1 MVADTPIPANELVI
15 RRVERGASATFE
27 RLGEPRPGTY
37 WRLLQAVTGQEND
50 KQVQAPKL
58 QAGTVLLLEDIEYAD
73 GEPHVYQFAAHPS
86 VPERH
91 AYKSKFHADC
101 FFQYWTYCPE
111 GAQVRESELLNV
123 HQKMQESQALLM
135 QPAPVAPPVGAL
147 GFDPSA
153 DAPEAGQALATPGQ
167 VHDLAN
173 YAEQLREN
181 AEATKKWIATHSGA
195 LQAQGEKL
203 ARFYTE
209 RATVA
214 LAAAKGQLD
223 AVKGILRTVENLK
236 VYTGEE
242 VEVTILREGAPAAA
256 EARLTIYQDLLA
268 LDEELLLHLEEDGLD
283 HSHLDSIVA
292 VLADDALV
300 QRMLPAERSIVL
312 CKFRGG
318 YKEFVKPKG
327 TGDIGAALANE
338 QLNRIN
344 QCHRLLLRDGEQ
356 IYLIDTADFLQK
368 ITQLMPSAAEQI
380 SHFADRSGDKI
391 LRDDIAYA
399 KAQRSQLGALDAYAK
414 VLTALWGLRDRG
426 VVLSNWAVPPFASWL
441 DWGFQERYLHLV
453 DQSNLIGVQRPSFAS
468 YRDAQNRYLGP
479 GAWVAV
485 RTSALFKQEFIPGAF
500 ASKETYQYAH
510 TWDYNRV
517 YVAEGSRPV
526 VACVRQDKRGSYI
539 EVPLVHE
546 YKERK
551 INGRM
556 YLEDRALNDVLV
568 LDRLHAAELTYYL
581 TSRSERR
588 RYNHYVELFQVA
600 RAWVAER
607 DAAEAPLRQRLRQAV
622 AEGRIAHDPEALEA
636 AITDAMAIARAARR
650 DRRAPDT
657 NSSSFAAFLRNVL
670 DTLYTLLSAQNSRV
684 DAVQQWCTANGRRP
698 LRLVSTGKGRFKVYL
713 EPTIAEHDLLLGEPR
728 HTTSATVQF
737 DGSTGEA
744 ELSDW
749 ARELLRPSA
758 GEHVVHD
765 WQYLTTIPANP
776 AGSYHERQDRT
787 IDDGAAKWL
796 ETKSLLGTLRY
807 EQAQALLQL
816 PAVQSAQFQK
826 GLDLEWLC
834 KEALGSK
841 GGYVVRNAYQFAVGI
856 AHAGAT
862 PCLLIARHDM
872 LAHVYATGSA
882 ADRAAA
888 LHRITS
894 RYRSPETAV
903 QELKSGRHGWQLRY
917 VELEDAW
924 RYRDEPHCVGLVS
937 SGELGEKLVFDP
949 ALSVKENEGRKVRC
963 LALTEA
969 GAALFPWLALRTRSA
984 L

>member
-1 MVADTPIPANELVI
+1 MAADSPTHSNDLVI
-15 RRVERGASATFE
+15 RRVERGTSTTVE

-153 DAPEAGQALATPGQ
+153 DAPA
-167 VHDLAN
+167 
-173 YAEQLREN
+173 
-181 AEATKKWIATHSGA
+181 
-195 LQAQGEKL
+195 
-203 ARFYTE
+203 
-209 RATVA
+209 
-214 LAAAKGQLD
+214 
-223 AVKGILRTVENLK
+223 
-236 VYTGEE
+236 
-242 VEVTILREGAPAAA
+242 
-256 EARLTIYQDLLA
+256 
-268 LDEELLLHLEEDGLD
+268 
-283 HSHLDSIVA
+283 
-292 VLADDALV
+292 
-300 QRMLPAERSIVL
+300 
-312 CKFRGG
+312 
-318 YKEFVKPKG
+318 
-327 TGDIGAALANE
+327 
-338 QLNRIN
+338 
-344 QCHRLLLRDGEQ
+344 
-356 IYLIDTADFLQK
+356 
-368 ITQLMPSAAEQI
+368 
-380 SHFADRSGDKI
+380 
-391 LRDDIAYA
+391 
-399 KAQRSQLGALDAYAK
+399 
-414 VLTALWGLRDRG
+414 
-426 VVLSNWAVPPFASWL
+426 
-441 DWGFQERYLHLV
+441 
-453 DQSNLIGVQRPSFAS
+453 
-468 YRDAQNRYLGP
+468 
-479 GAWVAV
+479 AV

-517 YVAEGSRPV
+517 YVAKDSRPV
-526 VACVRQDKRGSYI
+526 VACVRQDKRGIYI

-622 AEGRIAHDPEALEA
+622 AEGRIAHDPEGLEG

-657 NSSSFAAFLRNVL
+657 NNSGFTAFLHNVL
-670 DTLYTLLSAQNSRV
+670 DTLHTLLSAQNSRV

-713 EPTIAEHDLLLGEPR
+713 EPAIAEHDLLLGEPR

-776 AGSYHERQDRT
+776 AGNYHERQDRT

-796 ETKSLLGTLRY
+796 ENKSLLGTLRY

-924 RYRDEPHCVGLVS
+924 RYRDEPHCMGLVS
-937 SGELGEKLVFDP
+937 RGELHEKLVFDP
-949 ALSVKENEGRKVRC
+949 ALSVKENERRKVRC

-969 GAALFPWLALRTRSA
+969 GAALFPWLSQRTRSA

>member
-1 MVADTPIPANELVI
+1 MAADSPIPGNDLVI
-15 RRVERGASATFE
+15 RRVERAASATFE
-27 RLGEPRPGTY
+27 RLEEPRPGTY
-37 WRLLQAVTGQEND
+37 WRLLQAVTGQESD
-50 KQVQAPKL
+50 KQVQAPKM

-91 AYKSKFHADC
+91 AYESRFHADC

-111 GAQVRESELLNV
+111 GAQVRERELLNV

-135 QPAPVAPPVGAL
+135 QPPPVAAPVGAL
-147 GFDPSA
+147 GFDPSPDVPA
-153 DAPEAGQALATPGQ
+153 AGQALATPGQ
-167 VHDLAN
+167 IRDLAN

-181 AEATKKWIATHSGA
+181 AEASKKWIATHSSA

-236 VYTGEE
+236 VYTGED

-256 EARLTIYQDLLA
+256 EAPLTIYQDLLA

-300 QRMLPAERSIVL
+300 KRMLPAERSIVL

-318 YKEFVKPKG
+318 YKEFVKPNG
-327 TGDIGAALANE
+327 SGDMGAAMANHH
-338 QLNRIN
+338 LNRIN

-356 IYLIDTADFLQK
+356 IYLIDTAEFLQK

-380 SHFADRSGDKI
+380 EHFADRRGETVR
-391 LRDDIAYA
+391 RDDIAYA

-426 VVLSNWAVPPFASWL
+426 VVLANWAVPAFASWL
-441 DWGFQERYLHLV
+441 DWDFQERYLRLV
-453 DQSNLIGVQRPSFAS
+453 DQSHLIGVQRPSFAA

-485 RTSALFKQEFIPGAF
+485 RTSELFQQKFIPGAF
-500 ASKETYQYAH
+500 ASQETRQ
-510 TWDYNRV
+510 WDNKWGYNRI
-517 YVAEGSRPV
+517 YAAKNNRPV
-526 VACVRQDKRGSYI
+526 VACVRQDKRGNYI
-539 EVPLVHE
+539 EVPLVHD
-546 YKERK
+546 YKERE
-551 INGRM
+551 ITGRM
-556 YLEDRALNDVLV
+556 YLEDHALTDVLV
-568 LDRLHAAELTYYL
+568 LDRLHAHELTYYL

-588 RYNHYVELFQVA
+588 RYNQYVELFQVA

-622 AEGRIAHDPEALEA
+622 IEGRITHDPEVLEA

-650 DRRAPDT
+650 DRRAPDPD
-657 NSSSFAAFLRNVL
+657 NSGFTAFLRNVL
-670 DTLYTLLSAQNSRV
+670 DTLHTLLSAQNGRV
-684 DAVQQWCTANGRRP
+684 EAVQQWCTANGRRP
-698 LRLVSTGKGRFKVYL
+698 LRLVSTGKGHFKVYL
-713 EPTIAEHDLLLGEPR
+713 EPVHADHEPLLGDPR
-728 HTTSATVQF
+728 HTTTATVRF
-737 DGSTGEA
+737 DGRTGEA

-758 GEHVVHD
+758 GEHVMHD
-765 WQYLTTIPANP
+765 WQYLSTVPGNP
-776 AGSYHERQDRT
+776 AGYYHERLDRT
-787 IDDGAAKWL
+787 TDDGAVKWL
-796 ETKSLLGTLRY
+796 GFRSLLGTLRY
-807 EQAQALLQL
+807 EQAVALLQL
-816 PAVQSAQFQK
+816 PAVQSAHFEK

-872 LAHVYATGSA
+872 LAHVYSVGSG
-882 ADRAAA
+882 ADREAA
-888 LHRITS
+888 LHRINS
-894 RYRSPETAV
+894 RYATPEAAA

-917 VELEDAW
+917 VELEDVW
-924 RYRDEPHCVGLVS
+924 RYRDQPHCMGLVS
-937 SGELGEKLVFDP
+937 RGELGEKLVFDP
-949 ALSVKENEGRKVRC
+949 TLSVKENEGRKVRC

-969 GAALFPWLALRTRSA
+969 GAGLFLWLAHRTRSA